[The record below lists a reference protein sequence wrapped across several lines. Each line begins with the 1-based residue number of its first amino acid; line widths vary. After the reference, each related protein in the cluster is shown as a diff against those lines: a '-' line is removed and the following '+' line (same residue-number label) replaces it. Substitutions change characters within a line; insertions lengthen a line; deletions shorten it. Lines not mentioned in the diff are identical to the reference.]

1 VLGYDLAD
9 ICLNGPKENLDA
21 TAVCQ
26 PAIFVGSLAA
36 LESLRQNEPG
46 AEAECVAAAGL
57 SLGEYTALAFAGAL
71 SFRDGLNLVRQRGE
85 AMQAAAD
92 ATPSG
97 MVSVIG
103 MEPDQVAELCTKA
116 SAHGLIRVA
125 NLLCPGNVVVSGV
138 QPACEALLDL
148 ADEAGAR

>member
-1 VLGYDLAD
+1 MPKSAFLFPGQGAQTVGMGRELLESSPAARKLFDEARDLLGYDLAD
-9 ICLNGPKENLDA
+9 VCLNGPKEKLDA
-21 TAVCQ
+21 TSVSQ

-36 LESLRQNEPG
+36 LEALRQKEPS
-46 AEAECVAAAGL
+46 AESECVAAAGL

-103 MEPDQVAELCTKA
+103 MEPEQVEEL
-116 SAHGLIRVA
+116 
-125 NLLCPGNVVVSGV
+125 
-138 QPACEALLDL
+138 
-148 ADEAGAR
+148 